1 MASVDRLGAISDRHA
16 KQRDGIVE
24 QLIKLLLALWGD
36 FGDSRNPDDVTAL
49 AAMSATLVSSATSR
63 MRLQARSYNTM
74 VMSELGHKL
83 TLPKQINPYP
93 RSNVSAL
100 DVYSRPSNQFIYSLS
115 QRFSVDDAVEAATQR
130 LSDIAEQ
137 DVMLAERDE
146 AERIYDATPEI
157 VGYRRVI
164 HPELS
169 RNGSC
174 GLCVVASQRF
184 YKSGELLPLHGGCNC
199 TTMPIVVGDDPGFRL
214 NKDDLDEL
222 YRGAGSKFGSDLLNT
237 RVTINEH
244 GELGPVLVKQGD
256 HFRTPEEAGRP
267 AFKKPTSEEL
277 RKQNAAALSSASKQ
291 LEDATAELA
300 DLQKRIPAD
309 LDYDRLSPEMT
320 ELVDRRTTLTRL
332 TRNLRGYVAMLQ
344 ATAKSL

>member
-16 KQRDGIVE
+16 KQRDSIVE
-24 QLIKLLLALWGD
+24 QLVKLLLALWGD
-36 FGDSRNPDDVTAL
+36 FGDSRNPDAVTAL
-49 AAMSATLVSSATSR
+49 AAKSATLVSSATSR
-63 MRLQARSYNTM
+63 MRLQTRSYTST
-74 VMSELGHKL
+74 VMRELGAKL
-83 TLPKQINPYP
+83 VLPKAINPYP

-100 DVYSRPSNQFIYSLS
+100 DVYSRPSGQFIYALS
-115 QRFSVDDAVEAATQR
+115 QGSSVDDAAATAKER
-130 LSDIAEQ
+130 LSGIAEQ

-146 AERIYDATPEI
+146 AARIYDATPAI

-184 YKSGELLPLHGGCNC
+184 YKSGELMSIHGGDNC
-199 TTMPIVVGDDPGFRL
+199 TTMPIVKGDDPGFRL
-214 NKDDLDEL
+214 NKDDLDTL
-222 YRGAGSKFGSDLLNT
+222 YRAAGSKFGSDLLNT
-237 RVTINEH
+237 RVTIHEH

-267 AFKKPTSEEL
+267 AFKKPTPDEL
-277 RKQNAAALSSASKQ
+277 RKQNAAALASASKQ
-291 LEDATAELA
+291 LKDATAELA
-300 DLQKRIPAD
+300 DLQKRIPAG

-320 ELVDRRTTLTRL
+320 ALVDRRATLTRL
-332 TRNLRGYVAMLQ
+332 TSNLRGYVAMLQ

>member
-1 MASVDRLGAISDRHA
+1 MASTDRLAAISDRHA
-16 KQRDGIVE
+16 TQRDSIVS
-24 QLIKLLLALWGD
+24 QLVKLLLGLWGD
-36 FGDSRNPDDVTAL
+36 FGDSRDPDAVTAL
-49 AAMSATLVSSATSR
+49 AAKSATLVSSATSR
-63 MRLQARSYNTM
+63 MRLQARSYNTT
-74 VMSELGHKL
+74 VMRELGGKL
-83 TLPKQINPYP
+83 TLPPAINPYP

-100 DVYSRPSNQFIYSLS
+100 DVYSRPSTQFIYALS
-115 QRFSVDDAVEAATQR
+115 QGSSVDDAVEAATER

-146 AERIYDATPEI
+146 ATRIYDATPSI

-184 YKSGELLPLHGGCNC
+184 YKSGELMPIHGGDNC
-199 TTMPIVVGDDPGFRL
+199 TTMPIVAGDDPGFRL

-244 GELGPVLVKQGD
+244 GELGPVLVKHGD

-267 AFKKPTSEEL
+267 AFKKPTLEVM
-277 RKQNAAALSSASKQ
+277 RKQNAAALSSASRQ
-291 LEDATAELA
+291 LDEATTELA
-300 DLQKRIPAD
+300 DLQKQIPAD
-309 LDYDRLSPEMT
+309 LDYDRLTPEMT
-320 ELVDRRTTLTRL
+320 ALVDRRTTLTRL
-332 TRNLRGYVAMLQ
+332 TSNLRGYVAMLQ